1 MRVKLILLVIAAAG
15 LVACAGRTTVSG
27 TWEETEARGERF
39 NRLLIVTLAR
49 DSSRRRQFDSELR
62 RRLSGNT
69 TTLFTASSLLAPNAE
84 ITSAMVEKLVL
95 DNNIEGVIVTRV
107 TEQRMAQKEITS
119 KTDSKVY
126 RSTGQPYEAIYTNNT
141 FNFVQYDYTADIA
154 AKDYK
159 VPIYDLTLT
168 TDINQTKSGKTIYR
182 IVSVAENQS
191 DLSEMINTLT
201 RKIARQIKR
210 AKLVRP

>member
-62 RRLSGNT
+62 RRLNGNT

-84 ITSAMVEKLVL
+84 ITSAMVEQLVL
-95 DNNIEGVIVTRV
+95 DNNIDGVIVTRV
-107 TEQRMAQKEITS
+107 TEQRLAQKEITS

-126 RSTGQPYEAIYTNNT
+126 RSTGQLYESIYTDNT

-159 VPIYDLTLT
+159 VPVYDLTLT
-168 TDINQTKSGKTIYR
+168 TDINQTKNNKTIYR
-182 IVSVAENQS
+182 IVSVAENQT

-210 AKLVRP
+210 AKLVSP